1 MIKRTL
7 YFGNPAWLSVNNGQL
22 VIKDPLL
29 KDYKDLAEK
38 ARIPIE
44 DIGLVVLD
52 HQQIT
57 VTQTVL
63 HLLLANNCLLYTSPS
78 PRD

>member
-7 YFGNPAWLSVNNGQL
+7 YFGNPAWLNVDHGQL
-22 VIKDPLL
+22 VIRDPLL
-29 KDYKDLAEK
+29 KGITLNDEK
-38 ARIPIE
+38 ARVPIE

-57 VTQTVL
+57 VTHTVR
-63 HLLLANNCLLYTSPS
+63 H
-78 PRD
+78 